1 MSENLPQSILDAADI
16 TAVTQL
22 ILRERE
28 SRDLGRWNTMRDCF
42 WPDSVVRITWFQGS
56 GYDFVKGSI
65 DMAKRGVLAKHRL
78 APVLVRL
85 SGKRAVASLTAIIDI
100 PADIKGIAAMLSAH
114 ARLLYR
120 AENRDGVWRL
130 FGFDAVYMRDELVP
144 SIPGQV
150 LSVNPAEVAAFRPAY
165 RMLAYNLK
173 LQGYDSDANLAGED
187 RPETARAL
195 MEEIHA
201 WAGLAVPD

>member
-1 MSENLPQSILDAADI
+1 MLENLPQSVLDAADV

-22 ILRERE
+22 VLRERE

-42 WPDSVVRITWFQGS
+42 WPDSIVRITWFQGS

-65 DMAKRGVLAKHRL
+65 DMARRGVLAKHRL
-78 APVLVRL
+78 GPVLVRL
-85 SGKRAVASLTAIIDI
+85 SGRRAVASLTGIIDI
-100 PADIKGIAAMLSAH
+100 PVEIKGVAAMLSAH

-120 AENRDGVWRL
+120 AENRGSAWRL
-130 FGFDAVYMRDELVP
+130 FGFDAVYMRDELAP

-150 LSVNPAEVAAFRPAY
+150 LAIDPAQLVAFRPSY

-173 LQGYDSDANLAGED
+173 LQGYDVDPNLAGED
-187 RPETARAL
+187 RPDSADAL
-195 MEEIHA
+195 MTEIFS
-201 WAGLAVPD
+201 WAGLSVPD